1 MLDNRDKQAIAALF
15 AVGLIIRLVYFLEY
29 RTLLEFLHPTVDALY
44 HHMSAKAIAA
54 GALTSSEPF
63 FRAPFYNYFLGAIYS
78 LTSDS
83 IAAARF
89 IQLLIGSLTAPLVYL
104 LGREVFDRK
113 VGLLASIVVLLT
125 SDIVYF
131 EGELVL
137 EATAMWLILISL
149 LLLVRYT
156 KEPKLSTL
164 AWLGLTTGLAI
175 IDRPNAV
182 VILPLVAWVL
192 WRSYRSDQDTH
203 RLYQALMF
211 AVLLMI
217 PVGLVLVH
225 NVTRPQPALTIAT
238 QGGVNFYIGN
248 NPEADGVSA
257 VMPGRLGYNWQY
269 ADIKFAAEEQAKTSL
284 TPAQVS
290 SYYFGL
296 GLESIAADPV
306 VWLSLIVKKTYLIF
320 SGEEISNNR
329 NLPVFKSEF
338 FLFKVLPIGM
348 GILAPLGI
356 VGMIVFWRRSRP
368 VQIVALFVVL
378 YAASFIAFF
387 VNSRFRLPLLPILAI
402 LSAALLLDVIERFR
416 NRQIRQAAVS
426 IAGAAI
432 LAVLLNI
439 NLYGMQFDNRQQAA
453 FNKGNLYLES
463 NDLPRAIASYRE
475 ALAFGQPLQQVH
487 LNLGIAFLKSGQL
500 DSAWNQFISEDS
512 LTGGS
517 AEALNNLAYLYRQ
530 TGQTTEALI
539 AAEAAVDEKP
549 YLPEARLNY
558 WYALR
563 EAGLADSAYSSIQRV
578 AASETLGRNEKFI
591 LAISAIDLR
600 RFVEA
605 DTLLRSIM
613 IDQSWK
619 GVPTYSEASS
629 ASGISGGLAPA
640 VFESRVFYN
649 LALAQAGRGEI
660 DSAIVYLQEAVK
672 SDPGLSEGW
681 TNLGSALYT
690 KGKYLEAIEAFEQA
704 RRLTPESEV
713 ILFNLALSYFAA
725 GDRGKAEEIA
735 GECVR
740 LYPAFTP
747 AKQLLD
753 SINSG
758 QK

>member
-1 MLDNRDKQAIAALF
+1 MMENRDKQLVAALF
-15 AVGLIIRLVYFLEY
+15 AFGLIIRLVYFLEY
-29 RTLLEFLHPTVDALY
+29 RSLLEFLHPTVDALY
-44 HHMSAKAIAA
+44 HHLSAKAIAA

-63 FRAPFYNYFLGAIYS
+63 FRAPFYNYFLGLIYF

-89 IQLLIGSLTAPLVYL
+89 VQLLIGSLTAPLVYL

-113 VGLLASIVVLLT
+113 VGLLASIIVLLT

-137 EATAMWLILISL
+137 EATAMWMILISL

-156 KEPKLSTL
+156 KQPKLLTMT
-164 AWLGLTTGLAI
+164 WLGLTTGLVI

-182 VILPLVAWVL
+182 VILPLVVWVL
-192 WRSYRSDQDTH
+192 WRSHRSVPAH
-203 RLYQALMF
+203 PRLQHTLAF
-211 AVLLMI
+211 AALLMI

-225 NVTRPQPALTIAT
+225 NVTRTQPALTIAT

-248 NPEADGVSA
+248 NANADGVSA

-269 ADIKFAAEEQAKTSL
+269 ADIKFAAEEETKSSL

-306 VWLSLIVKKTYLIF
+306 SWLSLMIKKTYLIF

-329 NLPVFKSEF
+329 NLPAFKSEF
-338 FLFKVLPIGM
+338 FLFKLLPLGM

-356 VGMIVFWRRSRP
+356 VGMLVFWRKSRSA
-368 VQIVALFVVL
+368 QIVTVFAVL

-387 VNSRFRLPLLPILAI
+387 VNSRFRLPLLPVLAI
-402 LSAALLLDVIERFR
+402 LAAALLLDIYERFR
-416 NRQIRQAAVS
+416 NGQIRQAAISS
-426 IAGAAI
+426 IGVAV
-432 LAVLLNI
+432 LAVLLNV
-439 NLYGMQFDNRQQAA
+439 NVYGMQFDNRQQAA
-453 FNKGNLYLES
+453 FNKGNLYLET

-539 AAEAAVDEKP
+539 AAEAAIDEKP

-578 AASETLGRNEKFI
+578 AATETLGRNEKFI

-605 DTLLRSIM
+605 DTLLRSI
-613 IDQSWK
+613 IREQNRKS
-619 GVPTYSEASS
+619 VPTYSEASS
-629 ASGISGGLAPA
+629 SSGISGGLAPA
-640 VFESRVFYN
+640 VFESRVHYN

-660 DSAIVYLQEAVK
+660 DSAIVYLQEAVN

-681 TNLGSALYT
+681 TNLGSAFYT
-690 KGKYLEAIEAFEQA
+690 KGKYVEAIEAFEQA

-713 ILFNLALSYFAA
+713 ILFNLALSYFAS
-725 GDRGKAEEIA
+725 GNRGKSAEIA

-747 AKQLLD
+747 VKQLLD
-753 SINSG
+753 SLTSD